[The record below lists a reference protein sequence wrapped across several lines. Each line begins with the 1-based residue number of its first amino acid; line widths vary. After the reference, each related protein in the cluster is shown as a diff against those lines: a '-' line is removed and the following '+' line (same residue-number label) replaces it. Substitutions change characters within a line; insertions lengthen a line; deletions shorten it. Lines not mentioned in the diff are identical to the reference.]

1 MADAFGQPSSM
12 NRPKLSKVFSGQ
24 HLDDQSTYYARD
36 SVSEEREDHH
46 VAEAESDVSEGTA
59 TEKDKTERSEEIADF
74 QNGLARDLEAPL
86 EKKQSSKS
94 VKDPNLVS
102 IKLMELP
109 R

>member
-1 MADAFGQPSSM
+1 MADSPDQPSSI

-24 HLDDQSTYYARD
+24 HLDDQSTYHARD
-36 SVSEEREDHH
+36 SVSEEKEYRH
-46 VAEAESDVSEGTA
+46 VAEAESDISEGTA

-94 VKDPNLVS
+94 IKDPNLVS
-102 IKLMELP
+102 IKLI
-109 R
+109 